1 MYHMK
6 YTLKLAGWYP
16 LYMYTNHKKQ
26 LLHFNASDE
35 LLRIFNTKLA
45 NYLYLHRETE
55 LVCNWKLLHIKNWI
69 YVGVIVVVCAPPSP
83 QNIWKPL
90 DISLITIVIVQQQ
103 PQRWPRNCEA
113 LEAAKGNRK
122 CNGPMHLL
130 QHHLKT
136 EADKWCFW
144 ATAHSGQRASV
155 TLNENH
161 FVCIEK
167 LKPCYTMFN
176 CMYLSGIFL
185 RRDIYAIGW

>member
-1 MYHMK
+1 
-6 YTLKLAGWYP
+6 
-16 LYMYTNHKKQ
+16 
-26 LLHFNASDE
+26 
-35 LLRIFNTKLA
+35 
-45 NYLYLHRETE
+45 
-55 LVCNWKLLHIKNWI
+55 
-69 YVGVIVVVCAPPSP
+69 
-83 QNIWKPL
+83 
-90 DISLITIVIVQQQ
+90 
-103 PQRWPRNCEA
+103 
-113 LEAAKGNRK
+113 
-122 CNGPMHLL
+122 MHLL

-185 RRDIYAIGW
+185 GGDIYAIGRLVLGSQLVENDGTSTYLASKRNGKYYFIGFIQKLI

>member
-1 MYHMK
+1 M
-6 YTLKLAGWYP
+6 
-16 LYMYTNHKKQ
+16 
-26 LLHFNASDE
+26 
-35 LLRIFNTKLA
+35 
-45 NYLYLHRETE
+45 
-55 LVCNWKLLHIKNWI
+55 
-69 YVGVIVVVCAPPSP
+69 GVIVVVCAPPSP

-185 RRDIYAIGW
+185 GRDIYAIRLVIYCRICVGTWIRSPNSDVIPTPY

>member
-1 MYHMK
+1 MCKLPETSIYSMED
-6 YTLKLAGWYP
+6 TLKLRFMWA
-16 LYMYTNHKKQ
+16 L
-26 LLHFNASDE
+26 
-35 LLRIFNTKLA
+35 
-45 NYLYLHRETE
+45 
-55 LVCNWKLLHIKNWI
+55 
-69 YVGVIVVVCAPPSP
+69 CAPL

-90 DISLITIVIVQQQ
+90 DISLITIVIVQQ

-176 CMYLSGIFL
+176 CMYVSKWYFS
-185 RRDIYAIGW
+185 

>member
-1 MYHMK
+1 MRFRLLTHVDITDIYLSRIRSTIFIYSI
-6 YTLKLAGWYP
+6 YTQIL
-16 LYMYTNHKKQ
+16 HKSVE
-26 LLHFNASDE
+26 A
-35 LLRIFNTKLA
+35 
-45 NYLYLHRETE
+45 E
-55 LVCNWKLLHIKNWI
+55 LVCNWKLHIKTWI
-69 YVGVIVVVCAPPSP
+69 YVGVIVLCAPPSP

-90 DISLITIVIVQQQ
+90 DISLITIVIVQQQQ

-167 LKPCYTMFN
+167 LKPCYMLY
-176 CMYLSGIFL
+176 MYVVFFL
-185 RRDIYAIGW
+185 YEGTLRYS